1 MANVK
6 VRLKD
11 ASNNVLHPETDWSVV
26 LNKPSITVDQ
36 TSHVRETWK
45 FGGYIDIDGIW
56 GLTLKSSGDGN
67 EIKVADKNTNN
78 ATKSLTDYPINWTA
92 LNDRP
97 FDEFLNL
104 ENYDGSSVAKSSI
117 ANAVF
122 GTYSKV
128 TTAPGNVS
136 TTTMEYP
143 AFAIVSKEV
152 VGINK
157 IKAKRTKGYYLN
169 ASGDLVE
176 ITDMKNFKG
185 LLDYRKKNNQ

>member
-11 ASNNVLHPETDWSVV
+11 ASENVLHPETDWSVV

-45 FGGYIDIDGIW
+45 FGGYIDIESGY
-56 GLTLKSSGDGN
+56 GLTLKAVGN
-67 EIKVADKNTNN
+67 EIQVADKNTSN
-78 ATKSLTDYPINWTA
+78 ATKSLTNYPINWTA

-104 ENYDGSSVAKSSI
+104 KNGSSVAKSSI
-117 ANAVF
+117 ENAVF
-122 GTYSKV
+122 GTYSIV
-128 TTAPGNVS
+128 TPTSGSDLGVI
-136 TTTMEYP
+136 TTMFYP
-143 AFAIVSKEV
+143 AFVIVSQKAQLGSGSV
-152 VGINK
+152 VTE
-157 IKAKRTKGYYLN
+157 AKRTKGYFLSAN
-169 ASGDLVE
+169 GTLEE

-185 LLDYRKKNNQ
+185 LLDYRKK